1 MKRMTAVSVAVG
13 ALGACVW
20 CSLLMLLQD
29 AFYTILGISTVT
41 LTALVTAIVG
51 AMASYMIGRWVV
63 KDSGARPTT
72 FTRIVIGAIV
82 SIAAYFLCLLLL
94 FSTGFPGM

>member
-1 MKRMTAVSVAVG
+1 
-13 ALGACVW
+13 
-20 CSLLMLLQD
+20 MLLQD
-29 AFYTILGISTVT
+29 AFYTILGIDTVT
-41 LTALVTAIVG
+41 LTALGTAIVG
-51 AMASYMIGRWVV
+51 AIASYIIGRWVV
-63 KDSGARPTT
+63 KDSGARPT